1 MFRAT
6 SRRLAQQAYSTSSKA
21 APLTIH
27 NNPYRARKV
36 WPPDFSQLTPQQQ
49 LRLEKK
55 HKRRVALAGYSPK
68 WDKGVRL
75 VRALSIIG
83 MRTPVESW
91 TKLTATACVLIMTF
105 GAEYRFWGGEYVYKP
120 TEEVGFLG
128 ARQSF
133 PNECRSSH
141 ASDVSL
147 ASWTPTRSTES
158 TRMCPKR
165 GKRSRRRSHKLVQ
178 NCIPRR

>member
-1 MFRAT
+1 MLRAT
-6 SRRLAQQAYSTSSKA
+6 SRRLVQQAHSASSKA
-21 APLTIH
+21 APLTVH
-27 NNPYRARKV
+27 NNPYRAHKV

-83 MRTPVESW
+83 TWAPLRSRTR
-91 TKLTATACVLIMTF
+91 LTATACVLIMTF

-120 TEEVGFLG
+120 TEEVGAQVTRADFADRG
-128 ARQSF
+128 
-133 PNECRSSH
+133 RSSRGS
-141 ASDVSL
+141 AVSL
-147 ASWTPTRSTES
+147 A
-158 TRMCPKR
+158 
-165 GKRSRRRSHKLVQ
+165 
-178 NCIPRR
+178 